1 MDGTTDAIGTSH
13 YTVRE
18 VVGVFRNEGALEA
31 AVEQLELAG
40 VNRAAISVLSVDNA
54 QSDQGGQ
61 PHRTTE
67 MTEDDPLARRAAY
80 GSRGSLIEGEAVAVA
95 VPLEIGGFAGA
106 WAAAAAGGAL
116 ATSIGATILGGG
128 IGAGLGVLLFGAIA
142 HHHAARIET
151 ELASGGLVLW
161 VCTPSV
167 AAEESAL
174 EVLRRC
180 GGTSVHTHTLA
191 RQWGVA
197 DRPLHDVQPDPFLEH
212 EKT

>member
-1 MDGTTDAIGTSH
+1 MDDSTDAIGTRH

-18 VVGVFRNEGALEA
+18 AVGVFLTEGALEI
-31 AVEQLELAG
+31 AVEQLELSG
-40 VNRAAISVLSVDNA
+40 VNRAAISVLRVEKA
-54 QSDQGGQ
+54 QPGETGA
-61 PHRTTE
+61 PHRSAE
-67 MTEDDPLARRAAY
+67 MIADDPSALRSAFAAH
-80 GSRGSLIEGEAVAVA
+80 GSLIEAEVVAIS

-116 ATSIGATILGGG
+116 ATAIGVTVLGGA
-128 IGAGLGVLLFGAIA
+128 IGAGLGVLLFGAVA

-161 VCTPSV
+161 VCTPSA

-180 GGTSVHTHTLA
+180 GGTSVHTHNLA
-191 RQWGVA
+191 REWGVA
-197 DRPLHDVQPDPFLEH
+197 DTPLHDVQPDPFLEH
-212 EKT
+212 EMT